1 MDKPILMQKAMYF
14 GIYIKYRKSKKILG
28 GKATLVVD
36 RPFCG
41 PCGDGR
47 GVQNLVEEVGLDELI
62 VKTPDGKEIIRPRP
76 GYKRQSW

>member
-1 MDKPILMQKAMYF
+1 
-14 GIYIKYRKSKKILG
+14 
-28 GKATLVVD
+28 VVD